1 MFNDMQ
7 LLQLNRIQL
16 IYVYKHKNTLNFTN
30 KPESKLRHCGYAQYN
45 NDLNMYLDHWLFTN
59 NARIM
64 KHKHVTMDIGLQPVS
79 TS

>member
-45 NDLNMYLDHWLFTN
+45 NDLNMYLDH
-59 NARIM
+59 
-64 KHKHVTMDIGLQPVS
+64 
-79 TS
+79 